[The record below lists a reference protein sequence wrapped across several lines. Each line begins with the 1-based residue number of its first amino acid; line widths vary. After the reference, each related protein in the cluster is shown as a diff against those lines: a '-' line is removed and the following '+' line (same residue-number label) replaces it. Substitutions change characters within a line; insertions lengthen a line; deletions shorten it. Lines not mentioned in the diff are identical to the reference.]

1 MDEKRKNALVAVFED
16 RGRAEQAL
24 GDLKQAGFSSD
35 QIGFAIRGSDV
46 AAGGM
51 ITDEKGTKDRK
62 GAVAG
67 AATGGVVG
75 GTIGALAALM
85 VPGVGPVLAAG
96 ILAATFGGAAAGA
109 AIGGLVGAMHGLDV
123 SEQEAEFLEGEFNQ
137 GRAIVAVR
145 DPERIEQAAMILRR
159 HGGYNFEAR
168 RKSPIPTKGTLSQ
181 P

>member
-1 MDEKRKNALVAVFED
+1 MNNKRKTTLVAVFED
-16 RGRAEQAL
+16 RDRAERAL
-24 GDLKQAGFSSD
+24 DDLKQAGFSSNE
-35 QIGFAIRGSDV
+35 IGFAIRGSDV

-51 ITDEKGTKDRK
+51 ITDAEGTKDRK
-62 GAVAG
+62 GAMAG
-67 AATGGVVG
+67 AATGGMVG
-75 GTIGALAALM
+75 GALGALAALM
-85 VPGVGPVLAAG
+85 VPGIGPVLAAG
-96 ILAATFGGAAAGA
+96 ILAAAFGGAAAGA

-145 DPERIEQAAMILRR
+145 DPDRIEQAAMILRR
-159 HGGYNFEAR
+159 HGGYDFEAR